1 MFKVVSKVSIG
12 LHKNMKLHKNS
23 ESCTKIEEVAQKL
36 LLEFPNHLWH
46 KSYVPIFI
54 ERFLLPILATIAIS
68 VIMLNPMGMNLTQK
82 ITLGLSVLFFAFFL
96 AYTLH
101 LYNESKNNL
110 TSTAISNTS
119 SKDSPD
125 ITPLPTPSNA
135 ELKQEVFKVVAGL
148 YDFDQRMEAM
158 KPSSLFYQQGED
170 YVAAK
175 TEEEKRKVLQRYSE
189 RE

>member
-1 MFKVVSKVSIG
+1 MKLPKNKIG
-12 LHKNMKLHKNS
+12 LHKNS
-23 ESCTKIEEVAQKL
+23 ESCTKIEGVAQKL
-36 LLEFPNHLWH
+36 LLEFANYLWH

-82 ITLGLSVLFFAFFL
+82 ITLGLSILFFAFFL

-110 TSTAISNTS
+110 TSTANSNKPSTDTTS
-119 SKDSPD
+119 
-125 ITPLPTPSNA
+125 LPMFSNA
-135 ELKQEVFKVVAGL
+135 ELKQEVSKVVAGL

-158 KPSSLFYQQGED
+158 RPHDLFYQKGED
-170 YVAAK
+170 YLAAK
-175 TEEEKRKVLQRYSE
+175 TEEEKSFREIQRA
-189 RE
+189 